1 MKKYL
6 FIIGLM
12 TFAALSC
19 RKEESGIVSGA
30 EATVAATAWTGYSWQ
45 DGDAIGVYTSDG
57 VVNAKAVLNSEGT
70 FTGNFGDASL
80 IEGAYW
86 PYSAGAGND
95 VDMVKF
101 TVPDKVAQAG
111 DETALY
117 TFATGACGADGSLA
131 FSQRMATLKVV
142 FRNVAG
148 SALEGTKIQ
157 SLTVD
162 TDGAAYLTGV
172 FNVSVSDEMAPV
184 VSTVASIDGVTMTFG
199 DTEVTDGLEG
209 YASVVPY
216 VIAGNRV
223 FKMTAVADGT
233 SYTASVTCSSG
244 VETGE
249 TVTLEFDASQFEPS
263 IELVW
268 ANADFEGMP
277 FKINYPAIDNAGNV
291 YVESSNSSVLVKLSP
306 DGKTAWKADMG
317 FPVND
322 NNFISPSVE
331 PDGSMIYASGGSSAG
346 TNTRICAY
354 GADGGE
360 PEWVFT
366 ADRFFGNGA
375 NPSPNLNKMTVAIG
389 DKNIYVGNGGT
400 TGSVLAI
407 DKASGG
413 RISYVAA
420 NADGT
425 GGPAGGCVSGP
436 ALSASGVLGWTSNY
450 NLGTV
455 SQAGLDNP
463 AGNHETYG
471 KFTTGLLYPTSN
483 LNGPVGGL
491 VCTNVGGE
499 DYIVSYFPAKSG
511 NTVTVISVK
520 ASDALNT
527 TGSSGK
533 PAWTYEIKDSKQD
546 QGGIAVGPQGEIIVP
561 LKNVGGNGGLVA
573 VKADGSGIAWQY
585 EIGTD
590 VGGGAAVDDAGN
602 IHFISDANPATYYI
616 VKPDYENQT
625 CDLLA
630 SVDLL
635 ALAKSS
641 TPAGGSLDD
650 CEVSKSWTS
659 VMIGN
664 DGKMYVS
671 INAGPTGNQ
680 YAKGLVMCLTYKG
693 CKGPGN
699 TPWPM
704 QAADCSHTAVQ
715 KTVR

>member
-1 MKKYL
+1 
-6 FIIGLM
+6 
-12 TFAALSC
+12 
-19 RKEESGIVSGA
+19 
-30 EATVAATAWTGYSWQ
+30 
-45 DGDAIGVYTSDG
+45 
-57 VVNAKAVLNSEGT
+57 
-70 FTGNFGDASL
+70 
-80 IEGAYW
+80 
-86 PYSAGAGND
+86 
-95 VDMVKF
+95 
-101 TVPDKVAQAG
+101 
-111 DETALY
+111 
-117 TFATGACGADGSLA
+117 
-131 FSQRMATLKVV
+131 
-142 FRNVAG
+142 
-148 SALEGTKIQ
+148 
-157 SLTVD
+157 
-162 TDGAAYLTGV
+162 
-172 FNVSVSDEMAPV
+172 
-184 VSTVASIDGVTMTFG
+184 
-199 DTEVTDGLEG
+199 
-209 YASVVPY
+209 
-216 VIAGNRV
+216 
-223 FKMTAVADGT
+223 
-233 SYTASVTCSSG
+233 
-244 VETGE
+244 
-249 TVTLEFDASQFEPS
+249 
-263 IELVW
+263 
-268 ANADFEGMP
+268 MP
-277 FKINYPAIDNAGNV
+277 
-291 YVESSNSSVLVKLSP
+291 
-306 DGKTAWKADMG
+306 
-317 FPVND
+317 
-322 NNFISPSVE
+322 
-331 PDGSMIYASGGSSAG
+331 
-346 TNTRICAY
+346 
-354 GADGGE
+354 
-360 PEWVFT
+360 
-366 ADRFFGNGA
+366 
-375 NPSPNLNKMTVAIG
+375 
-389 DKNIYVGNGGT
+389 
-400 TGSVLAI
+400 
-407 DKASGG
+407 
-413 RISYVAA
+413 
-420 NADGT
+420 
-425 GGPAGGCVSGP
+425 
-436 ALSASGVLGWTSNY
+436 
-450 NLGTV
+450 TV
-455 SQAGLDNP
+455 SQAGMDRP
-463 AGNHETYG
+463 EGHHETYG
-471 KFTTGLLYPTSN
+471 DFTTGLLYPTSN

-561 LKNVGGNGGLVA
+561 LKNVGGTGGLVA
-573 VKADGSGIAWQY
+573 VKADGSRRAWKYQ
-585 EIGTD
+585 IGTD